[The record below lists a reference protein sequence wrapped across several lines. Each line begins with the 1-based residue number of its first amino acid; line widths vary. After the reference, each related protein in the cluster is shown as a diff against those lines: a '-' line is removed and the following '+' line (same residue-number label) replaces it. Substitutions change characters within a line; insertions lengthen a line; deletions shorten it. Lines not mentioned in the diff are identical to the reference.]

1 MSCQKWVESIENMM
15 MKKLLLKD
23 RNKCKNQLMNMT
35 ALGNDSTQ
43 YGPIL
48 VPSCFSSQ
56 PKKHK

>member
-1 MSCQKWVESIENMM
+1 MM
-15 MKKLLLKD
+15 EKLLLKD

-48 VPSCFSSQ
+48 APSCFSSQ

>member
-1 MSCQKWVESIENMM
+1 MM
-15 MKKLLLKD
+15 MEKLLLKD